1 MGYCKRMWG
10 TGHGPGSFAK
20 TVSHTQR
27 SHWPTAITQPGSV
40 ENIITPRVA
49 KYGSRTKAADGSRC
63 HNDSGVVRSGVS
75 TAEDANSAPA
85 AT

>member
-1 MGYCKRMWG
+1 MWG
-10 TGHGPGSFAK
+10 TASACGVRGMARGLSQRPC
-20 TVSHTQR
+20 HTER